1 MKESLH
7 DYMKVG
13 LVHFMAYP
21 ATIGGDGPVLETM
34 NEVVTDDYFDA
45 IEITRV
51 NDPEEA
57 KKVQG
62 LLNSSGITVG
72 FGAQPIELR
81 AGLNMNSLDDEVRR
95 TAVDALKEA
104 ADMAYFFGAG
114 KLGFISGKMP
124 ENPKDMDASL
134 QALKDSIIEVGQY
147 AKNTG
152 DGSLILSLETFDD
165 ETDKKALIGTNRRAV
180 ELSREVRKHLPD
192 FGLMLDLSHIP
203 MQGETI
209 REALTIAR
217 EHINHAHIG
226 TCVISDLNDP
236 LYGDKHPRFLHPLS
250 EATIPEVREFLKVL
264 FEIGYL
270 HDNPVERPVV
280 SFEVMPAAGTYETP
294 QSVVVEAKRVLREAW
309 RRL

>member
-1 MKESLH
+1 MRDSLH
-7 DYMKVG
+7 NYMKVG

-21 ATIGGDGPVLETM
+21 STIGGDGPVLETM
-34 NEVVTDDYFDA
+34 AEVVTDDYFDA

-51 NDPEEA
+51 NDPEV
-57 KKVQG
+57 KKEVQG
-62 LLNSSGITVG
+62 LLGSSGITVG

-81 AGLNMNSLDDEVRR
+81 AGLDMNSLDEETRVK
-95 TAVDALKEA
+95 AVDALKDA
-104 ADMAYFFGAG
+104 VDQAYYFGAG
-114 KLGFISGKMP
+114 KLGFISGRKP
-124 ENPKDMDASL
+124 ENPADMDAAL
-134 QALKDSIIEVGQY
+134 DALKTSIIEVGQY
-147 AKNTG
+147 AKTTG
-152 DGSLILSLETFDD
+152 DGNLVLSLETFDD
-165 ETDKKALIGTNRRAV
+165 ETDKKALIGTNRLAV

-209 REALTIAR
+209 REALTIAE

-250 EATIPEVREFLKVL
+250 EATVPEVREFLKVL

-270 HDNPVERPVV
+270 TEDPEVLPVV

-294 QSVVVEAKRVLREAW
+294 QSVVVEAKRVLAEAW